1 MILIAAAI
9 VQAGVVNGV
18 LTTITG
24 DIDWRSEVP
33 IALLSFQSA
42 GQIVG
47 SRALNLAEIPTVVL
61 TSMLHDVFT
70 DPKLLASPRSNV
82 KRNRRVLAFFG
93 ILVGAVGGGFI
104 SEATGRM
111 QTPLWIAGGFKI
123 VITIAWTVWPERR
136 RSAEQGI

>member
-1 MILIAAAI
+1 MIFLAAAI
-9 VQAGVVNGV
+9 VQARVVDGV
-18 LTTITG
+18 LATITG

-70 DPKLLASPRSNV
+70 DPKLLASPRTNV

-93 ILVGAVGGGFI
+93 ILIGAVAGGFI
-104 SEATGRM
+104 SQGTGTM

-123 VITIAWTVWPERR
+123 IITIAWTVWPERR
-136 RSAEQGI
+136 LSAEEGP